1 MTNKDCVTKP
11 TVVCK
16 LPSISPRVLMSIAK
30 NLLILEALSL
40 PCSLQLTSHGDE

>member
-1 MTNKDCVTKP
+1 MAIKEPVTKQ
-11 TVVCK
+11 VVVYK
-16 LPSISPRVLMSIAK
+16 LPSVSPRVLMSIAK